1 MEDLISEEEL
11 SEVLQVSRTTLWKLR
26 KKGLPHIKAGKKV
39 RYDVNEAIAWLKGQK
54 EEK

>member
-1 MEDLISEEEL
+1 MEELISEEKL

-39 RYDVNEAIAWLKGQK
+39 RYKLDEAIAWLHKP